1 VRPSFDDAV
10 AVAAAAVAAG
20 EADEDD
26 VRIPDDAAAADAY
39 EANVVHVNAA
49 NASACEHLPWNEAPK
64 PKPSLKPQPD
74 FRGEQHLLDVPDFQ
88 IQVLPSDEALPLA

>member
-1 VRPSFDDAV
+1 
-10 AVAAAAVAAG
+10 
-20 EADEDD
+20 
-26 VRIPDDAAAADAY
+26 
-39 EANVVHVNAA
+39 VNAP